1 MHFVGTLGNLPV
13 TTPFIPMK
21 TVLVVD
27 DEESMRKSIVVA
39 LNAKGYKTIEAEDGL
54 EGLSLAAAE
63 QPDVVI
69 TDVNMDNMNGFM
81 MLEQMRDNPDTA
93 GIPVIMM
100 TGAAQNAGAW
110 EVSPDIEYLE
120 KGFTMQTLVD
130 TIEKI
135 LSR

>member
-1 MHFVGTLGNLPV
+1 
-13 TTPFIPMK
+13 MK

-39 LNAKGYKTIEAEDGL
+39 LNAKGYKTIEAEDGM

-63 QPDVVI
+63 QPDLVI

-81 MLEQMRDNPDTA
+81 MLEQMRDNPDIA

-110 EVSPDIEYLE
+110 EVSPDVEYLE

-130 TIEKI
+130 TIEKM